1 MKKKTFEDTDT
12 SINLSKRQH
21 NESYGMTE
29 KIEPY
34 IPWHNIM
41 RINPLVPVTWKQRDE
56 YNDVLQKI
64 HGKDHRLGCTSL
76 ATVQLMTYWKYPNNF
91 DANGIRINWND
102 ITREKSIS
110 DYGSSESEQAI
121 KLQIQTLCYVVSGLC
136 NTWYM
141 KNNSMSF
148 PKNSLEVLGN
158 LGYRVPDD
166 FILYKKSRIEESLK
180 NSCPVIA
187 YGASE
192 TTRKWSTALVII
204 TLGTV
209 HKTIPAHVW
218 LIDGFIKQEKT
229 DIKTITYTNVPDKL
243 SKRQPLLQPEDG
255 GNSSSNNT
263 NITDN
268 SNHIVQKKY
277 YVKSYREFIH
287 MNWGWGDETT
297 KCWYLADVFDCSDA
311 YTEYNGSLT
320 YNELDHD
327 SNFSNVHIA
336 TDIHPKQ

>member
-1 MKKKTFEDTDT
+1 M
-12 SINLSKRQH
+12 
-21 NESYGMTE
+21 
-29 KIEPY
+29 
-34 IPWHNIM
+34 
-41 RINPLVPVTWKQRDE
+41 
-56 YNDVLQKI
+56 
-64 HGKDHRLGCTSL
+64 
-76 ATVQLMTYWKYPNNF
+76 
-91 DANGIRINWND
+91 
-102 ITREKSIS
+102 
-110 DYGSSESEQAI
+110 
-121 KLQIQTLCYVVSGLC
+121 
-136 NTWYM
+136 
-141 KNNSMSF
+141 
-148 PKNSLEVLGN
+148 
-158 LGYRVPDD
+158 
-166 FILYKKSRIEESLK
+166 
-180 NSCPVIA
+180 
-187 YGASE
+187 
-192 TTRKWSTALVII
+192 
-204 TLGTV
+204 
-209 HKTIPAHVW
+209 
-218 LIDGFIKQEKT
+218 
-229 DIKTITYTNVPDKL
+229 PDKL